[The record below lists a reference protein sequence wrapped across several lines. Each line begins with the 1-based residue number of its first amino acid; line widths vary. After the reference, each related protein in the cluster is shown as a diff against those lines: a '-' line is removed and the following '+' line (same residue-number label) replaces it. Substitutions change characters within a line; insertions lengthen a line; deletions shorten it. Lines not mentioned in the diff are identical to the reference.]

1 LAATETPIVA
11 LAFPLCPDVMPIQFC
26 ETDAL
31 QEQPV
36 SVVRSNDNRPP
47 AEPIVSPLRLSE
59 KRHVAAA

>member
-1 LAATETPIVA
+1 
-11 LAFPLCPDVMPIQFC
+11 MPIQFC